1 MTRVRVST
9 TVDQQLLT
17 AARALMAERNDAAV
31 VDAALE
37 ALLARHRAAA
47 LDRSYA
53 AYDTAPLDSEDEWGD
68 LESFHDAAAAS

>member
-1 MTRVRVST
+1 MPRVRVST

-47 LDRSYA
+47 LDRAYE
-53 AYDTAPLDSEDEWGD
+53 AYDTTPLDDEDEWGD